1 MSLLTFSVIFHETN
15 PIWLSEINNESCMEK
30 IKKAISDAYNST
42 FNDECIC
49 PTSFPEINMD
59 MFSHTIII
67 LEEELDEN
75 EELKSATPEM
85 IKNLGGYKRIKED
98 SQDECAICLDN
109 YVLNEGVRDLKCNHR
124 FHKKCIDKW
133 FKRSLNCPVC
143 RANAFF

>member
-15 PIWLSEINNESCMEK
+15 PVWLSDDSINNESCIEK

-42 FNDECIC
+42 FKDPIC

-67 LEEELDEN
+67 IEEEESPV
-75 EELKSATPEM
+75 LKSATQDM
-85 IKNLGGYKRIKED
+85 IMGLGGYKRIKTD
-98 SQDECAICLDN
+98 TKDECSICLDT
-109 YVLNEGVRDLKCNHR
+109 YVVNEGVRDLKCNHR

-143 RANAFF
+143 RTDAFS